1 MTLDGRRQKDDA
13 VEVAWV
19 ARRAGHV
26 SKAVKGVL
34 IALAAALALELS
46 TDAGAA
52 ALGLLGTVIAIMFAN
67 AYADWMQTEIVQGRR
82 LKLADVRSVAGHSV
96 GVGLGALPGFLLF
109 VAAWLGLL
117 AIEATID
124 LAIWSGIGL
133 LLMFGYVGGRLQGD
147 GRPAALLH
155 GLLLAVVGLGV
166 LLIKYVV

>member
-1 MTLDGRRQKDDA
+1 M
-13 VEVAWV
+13 AWE

-46 TDAGAA
+46 ADAGAA
-52 ALGLLGTVIAIMFAN
+52 AFGLLGTVIAIMLAN
-67 AYADWMQTEIVQGRR
+67 AYADWMQTEIEESRR
-82 LKLADVRSVAGHSV
+82 PKLSDVGSVAGLSASV
-96 GVGLGALPGFLLF
+96 VFGALPGFLLF
-109 VAAWLGLL
+109 VAAWLGVL

-133 LLMFGYVGGRLQGD
+133 LFVFGYAGDRLGGD

-155 GLLLAVVGLGV
+155 GLLLAIIGLGV